1 MHTKV
6 QDSIKT
12 LLAVSEMTS
21 QYLEEGRL
29 DDSVELELAQLSQ
42 GCRNHLVELEKLGQE
57 FDAMD
62 TQALRQNDVS
72 RLTDILDAKARTF
85 QEINSRVK

>member
-12 LLAVSEMTS
+12 LLAMSEMTS
-21 QYLEEGRL
+21 QYIKEGRL
-29 DDSVELELAQLSQ
+29 DDSVELELAPLSQ
-42 GCRNHLVELEKLGQE
+42 ECRNHLVELEKMGQE

-72 RLTDILDAKARTF
+72 KLTDILDTKARAF
-85 QEINSRVK
+85 EEINSRVK